1 MFPTKENLTIEF
13 KDDSRDSYNFDDVI
27 REWVGLTNAEG
38 GFVFCGIKD
47 NGEVIGSKVA
57 LKKGID
63 GIKYEIRAKTRPSID
78 TEVEIIK
85 FKENCYVV
93 KDICTKIADYCVYF

>member
-27 REWVGLTNAEG
+27 RECVGLTNAEG

-47 NGEVIGSKVA
+47 NGEIIGSKVA
-57 LKKGID
+57 LKK
-63 GIKYEIRAKTRPSID
+63 
-78 TEVEIIK
+78 
-85 FKENCYVV
+85 
-93 KDICTKIADYCVYF
+93 